1 MKTKVACQYAIVRF
15 TPYAETGEFAN
26 VGVVLACPEIN
37 YLQGQL
43 APLKRTLRITN
54 FFQGLEARIYREA
67 MKYVA
72 TEINRVENAVKREE
86 IPAHF
91 AFDSITRPREALV
104 TFSHTRVILSESP
117 EVTLKQL
124 YDRFIE
130 RDFATKEYH
139 EQILTKGVGK
149 ILSTARLKTYFDDRA
164 VGDDTYNVKF
174 PFVSTNP
181 DVPQVVIKP
190 LFLGHD
196 EPNKIFEHGGTWVHR
211 IARLKKHG
219 LMPRHTLFAIDEPDA
234 TAGTAITKRIKAARE
249 IRNELQ
255 DLDVQIVMSDDKNG
269 LLSFAELAR
278 PTY

>member
-1 MKTKVACQYAIVRF
+1 MKTQVACQYAIVRF

-26 VGVVLACPEIN
+26 VGVVLACPEVN
-37 YLQGQL
+37 YLQYQL
-43 APLKRTLRITN
+43 APLNRTKRITD
-54 FFQGLEARIYREA
+54 FFQGLESRIYREA
-67 MKYVA
+67 MKYVTA
-72 TEINRVENAVKREE
+72 EITRVEKAVNREE
-86 IPAHF
+86 IPAHY

-104 TFSHTRVILSESP
+104 TFSNTRVILSESP

-149 ILSTARLKTYFDDRA
+149 ILSTARLKPYFHDRA
-164 VGDDTYNVKF
+164 VGDDTFNVKF

-196 EPNKIFEHGGTWVHR
+196 EPNKIFEHGGGWVQR
-211 IARLKKHG
+211 LARLKKHG
-219 LMPRHTLFAIDEPDA
+219 LMPIHTLFAIDEPDA
-234 TAGTAITKRIKAARE
+234 ATGTATAKRIRAARE
-249 IRNELQ
+249 IINELQ
-255 DLDVQIVMSDDKNG
+255 DLDAQVMISM
-269 LLSFAELAR
+269 LR
-278 PTY
+278 